1 MRASSFCIG
10 CTLALGVFLT
20 AAVNAA
26 QGTSTTAD
34 PQAGA
39 RQASPASQGSVA
51 QPASGTQAPMG
62 GRGFG
67 EHVSQMAPEH
77 PKDHGVMFGECVSEM
92 AIGDDCEHLVP

>member
-26 QGTSTTAD
+26 QGTTNTAD

-39 RQASPASQGSVA
+39 RQASPASPGTVA

-62 GRGFG
+62 
-67 EHVSQMAPEH
+67 EHVSQMAP
-77 PKDHGVMFGECVSEM
+77 STRRTM
-92 AIGDDCEHLVP
+92 A